1 MPAMTAMPPQ
11 TLGARE
17 SAPQARPHQRQR
29 PVQLTNFGIVDHE
42 RTFVPKGFNG
52 GKMQVRAT
60 RPQIVI
66 GQAGKA
72 GWYAQRS
79 PPPQAAPQGHFAQ
92 PFTQPLGMHPRT
104 PAVSSEPPA
113 KRPKVGATLG
123 TPGFEY
129 EAGFGGYP
137 QHPQMLMHSHTLP
150 GRPRA
155 PPTAGFLPKALSMA
169 HGGDGTYGMAPEV
182 QEDLKVPLTPSTVEK
197 GMIVCHGFERGWV
210 DNLFVSLNEFW
221 LRDLATGDIVFND
234 DIEKGDIGPRSFQ
247 AEELIFTGEWAKDID
262 VATEVEIPPEI
273 VRDFMGSWS
282 EEMKALRERC
292 LVRLEVELPEHAG
305 AHGKMRI
312 GPGAPVT
319 VSQARK
325 LVTGRIQ
332 ELMSQEMVKLW
343 EDENQGGGED
353 QDLGFGGETTTWAE
367 DSPPP
372 WVDTWPNV
380 QNEGVRPEWEKWESG
395 AESWNQ
401 HAVTWQPQTWD
412 MPQAPDEQNGQ
423 TWTSWQEDRG
433 QDPSGPSWVGCA
445 DSTHDAMQQESS
457 QAEVSETPAPAIP
470 ERTPA
475 PAVPE
480 RTPAPLAPE
489 PGLEPADGERT
500 VLDWSYDQAQFAHL
514 PALPADWIR
523 VQSSAG
529 KIYYLNTVTGKAT
542 FKEPREL
549 PPGWEEL
556 KSRST
561 GKVYFWNAEKQKSQ
575 FERPTE

>member
-1 MPAMTAMPPQ
+1 
-11 TLGARE
+11 
-17 SAPQARPHQRQR
+17 
-29 PVQLTNFGIVDHE
+29 
-42 RTFVPKGFNG
+42 
-52 GKMQVRAT
+52 
-60 RPQIVI
+60 
-66 GQAGKA
+66 
-72 GWYAQRS
+72 
-79 PPPQAAPQGHFAQ
+79 
-92 PFTQPLGMHPRT
+92 
-104 PAVSSEPPA
+104 
-113 KRPKVGATLG
+113 
-123 TPGFEY
+123 
-129 EAGFGGYP
+129 
-137 QHPQMLMHSHTLP
+137 
-150 GRPRA
+150 
-155 PPTAGFLPKALSMA
+155 
-169 HGGDGTYGMAPEV
+169 
-182 QEDLKVPLTPSTVEK
+182 
-197 GMIVCHGFERGWV
+197 
-210 DNLFVSLNEFW
+210 
-221 LRDLATGDIVFND
+221 
-234 DIEKGDIGPRSFQ
+234 
-247 AEELIFTGEWAKDID
+247 
-262 VATEVEIPPEI
+262 
-273 VRDFMGSWS
+273 MG
-282 EEMKALRERC
+282 
-292 LVRLEVELPEHAG
+292 
-305 AHGKMRI
+305 
-312 GPGAPVT
+312 
-319 VSQARK
+319 
-325 LVTGRIQ
+325 
-332 ELMSQEMVKLW
+332 
-343 EDENQGGGED
+343 
-353 QDLGFGGETTTWAE
+353 
-367 DSPPP
+367 
-372 WVDTWPNV
+372 
-380 QNEGVRPEWEKWESG
+380 SG

>member
-1 MPAMTAMPPQ
+1 
-11 TLGARE
+11 
-17 SAPQARPHQRQR
+17 
-29 PVQLTNFGIVDHE
+29 
-42 RTFVPKGFNG
+42 
-52 GKMQVRAT
+52 MQVRAT

-79 PPPQAAPQGHFAQ
+79 PPPQGHFAQ
-92 PFTQPLGMHPRT
+92 PFTQPLSMPPRT

-113 KRPKVGATLG
+113 KRPKVGPTLG
-123 TPGFEY
+123 RPGFGC

-150 GRPRA
+150 GRPRG
-155 PPTAGFLPKALSMA
+155 PPMAGFLPKALSMA
-169 HGGDGTYGMAPEV
+169 HGGDDTYSMAREV
-182 QEDLKVPLTPSTVEK
+182 QQDLKATLTPSTVEK

-247 AEELIFTGEWAKDID
+247 AQELIFTGEWAKDIV
-262 VATEVEIPPEI
+262 VATEVEIPPEV

-292 LVRLEVELPEHAG
+292 LVRLEVELPEHTG
-305 AHGKMRI
+305 AHGKMSI

-325 LVTGRIQ
+325 LVVGRIE
-332 ELMSQEMVKLW
+332 ELMSHEMAKLW
-343 EDENQGGGED
+343 EDENQEEGED

-367 DSPPP
+367 DNPPP

-380 QNEGVRPEWEKWESG
+380 QNEGVMPEWEKWESS

-412 MPQAPDEQNGQ
+412 MPHAPDEQNGQ

-433 QDPSGPSWVGCA
+433 QDPSGPCWAGCA
-445 DSTHDAMQQESS
+445 DSPHDAMQQESS
-457 QAEVSETPAPAIP
+457 QAEVSETPAPA
-470 ERTPA
+470 
-475 PAVPE
+475 VPE
-480 RTPAPLAPE
+480 RTPAPSAPE
-489 PGLEPADGERT
+489 LGPEMADGERT

-514 PALPADWIR
+514 PALPAAWIR

-542 FKEPREL
+542 FKEPKEL